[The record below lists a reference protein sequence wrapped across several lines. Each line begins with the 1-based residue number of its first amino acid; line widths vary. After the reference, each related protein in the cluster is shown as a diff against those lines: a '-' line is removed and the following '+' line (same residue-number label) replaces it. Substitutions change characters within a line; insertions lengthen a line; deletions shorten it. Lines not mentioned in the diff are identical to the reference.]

1 MSKFSTSNHW
11 AFFPLNYMGK
21 NLHGWATHRAKILKE
36 KHIWRKVYQ
45 LICLEMFIV
54 SLVFMQVQKH
64 LIFVTYKN
72 NSKKR
77 VYTKT
82 KMNLF
87 KMEMLQ

>member
-1 MSKFSTSNHW
+1 M
-11 AFFPLNYMGK
+11 
-21 NLHGWATHRAKILKE
+21 
-36 KHIWRKVYQ
+36 YQ

-54 SLVFMQVQKH
+54 SLFFMQVQKH